1 MLPSPAATSRS
12 AASAAS
18 TARLVAL
25 GAPALDRLALL
36 RLDRRVDGEDAAVA
50 ARQQRRGL
58 GLGVAVDADD
68 DLLAGLDAA
77 DALAVGVDQRGLHVV
92 HGVDRAA
99 VLVDDRHLGA
109 RALEQLGHEPVHD
122 LRALEEVGVLEQV
135 GLVGQHLL
143 DAQRPLLVPRARQAR
158 APRSRPAA
166 GSRAPARRGPSVT
179 ASASSTMRWTLFS
192 GWDSVRPSELTC
204 TP

>member
-1 MLPSPAATSRS
+1 MMLPVARRDLAQGRRARRRPRPGRARR
-12 AASAAS
+12 ASAPTASRCCAS
-18 TARLVAL
+18 TAGSTVRM
-25 GAPALDRLALL
+25 PPS
-36 RLDRRVDGEDAAVA
+36 AAG
-50 ARQQRRGL
+50 QQRRGL

-77 DALAVGVDQRGLHVV
+77 DPLAVGVDERGLHVV
-92 HGVDRAA
+92 DGVDRAA
-99 VLVDDRHLGA
+99 VLVDDRHLRA
-109 RALEQLGHEPVHD
+109 RALQQLGHEPVHD

-166 GSRAPARRGPSVT
+166 GSRAPARRAR
-179 ASASSTMRWTLFS
+179 ASPRAPRARCAGRCSRAGTR
-192 GWDSVRPSELTC
+192 
-204 TP
+204 